1 MKILGLDIGTTGIGA
16 VLFET
21 ETRRVIKTANRPNN
35 SFISSALPFE
45 KTQDSRLI
53 LDTVNGIISEFADYE
68 AIGISGQMH
77 GILYTDSQGNAVS
90 PLYTWQDL
98 RSAEHPDGEKSAAE
112 ILGTYPGYGL
122 ATHLYN
128 EKNGLVPENAEYLCT
143 IGDYIAMKLCGNTT
157 PVMHIT
163 NASSLGCFYIKN
175 NAFTYES
182 PLLPRVTAEFEIIG
196 KTAQNIPVAV
206 CIGDNQASF
215 IGSVPEKDGVLI
227 NIGTGSQ
234 ISYLIKNPDDAPAG
248 AELRPFDGRYYLA
261 AGCALCGGR
270 AFSDFEKFCRE
281 IANAAGAGI
290 ESFYP
295 FLDKILENAPDTDLI
310 ADCRYCGTRTNP
322 SLTGGFSNLTEG
334 NFTLRDFAASVAIGI
349 ITELRDMYSGRENPV
364 IIASGNGVRKKPA
377 MAKYI
382 EKIFGTAPLTAP
394 YDEEAAAGAAI
405 TAAIAAGE
413 YGSVFDK

>member
-21 ETRRVIKTANRPNN
+21 ETRRVIKTANRPNI
-35 SFISSALPFE
+35 SFISSTLPFE
-45 KTQDSRLI
+45 KVQDTNLI
-53 LDTVNGIISEFADYE
+53 LDIVNGIISEFADYE
-68 AIGISGQMH
+68 AIGTSGQMH

-90 PLYTWQDL
+90 PLWTWQDL
-98 RSAEHPDGEKSAAE
+98 RSAEPLEGKKTAAE
-112 ILGTYPGYGL
+112 IIGTYPGYGL

-128 EKNGLVPENAEYLCT
+128 EKNGLVPENAKYLCT
-143 IGDYIAMKLCGNTT
+143 IGDYIAMKLCGNAT

-163 NASSLGCFYIKN
+163 NAALLGCFDIKN
-175 NAFTYES
+175 NAFTYVS

-206 CIGDNQASF
+206 CVGDNQASF

-234 ISYLIKNPDDAPAG
+234 ISYLIENPDDAPEG

-281 IANAAGAGI
+281 LANAAGAEI

-310 ADCRYCGTRTNP
+310 ADCRYCGTRANP
-322 SLTGGFSNLTEG
+322 SLTGGFSNLAEE
-334 NFTLRDFAASVAIGI
+334 NFTLKDFAASVAIGI
-349 ITELRDMYSGRENPV
+349 ISELHDMYSGRENPV
-364 IIASGNGVRKKPA
+364 IIASGNGVRKNPA

-394 YDEEAAAGAAI
+394 YNEEAAAGAAI

-413 YGSVFDK
+413 YESVFDR